1 VRPFSVGYGMD
12 RGRFETASVIVPVTM
27 SAGEKLWFNLNGG
40 WLWTRAEIAL
50 RKNLNLMVET
60 FTRERGQ
67 SRGTGQPTLDP
78 SQGGR
83 SISTLSAGALSMAKR
98 VARSHSE

>member
-60 FTRERGQ
+60 FTRDEGKVGGQ
-67 SRGTGQPTLDP
+67 ASLRWTRRR
-78 SQGGR
+78 GGR
-83 SISTLSAGALSMAKR
+83 GRSRPYRGALCRRRNA
-98 VARSHSE
+98 